1 MFFKEKIGNLT
12 TTAVRINNVA
22 LILLQRVFQR
32 LQGAC
37 QEGDWFFPW
46 VAETSSIGGQRGNK
60 EWEGV
65 HTKHKI
71 VVGVIS
77 VRTEQNLIWHLL
89 STYIQ

>member
-1 MFFKEKIGNLT
+1 M
-12 TTAVRINNVA
+12 V
-22 LILLQRVFQR
+22 ILLNPSNHHDQSRPAMLRVFQR

-37 QEGDWFFPW
+37 QEGDWFFPR